1 MDMSKLSAADKR
13 ILYASIGVIV
23 GGIVGL
29 IDHWGFGGTIGLLA
43 GLAAAG
49 VVLLPQLAPT
59 MKLPAAKSL
68 VLLGCGVAA
77 AGGFGLAVLTY
88 IGYALDITRIYSIL
102 FDLGFVA
109 ALVLLWLTWTAYSA
123 GQGASAPPVGL
134 IHGRRASPAFFPSWR
149 GEIRHLYSE
158 KPQRDAQRQ
167 PRRIAPEAAS
177 RVVNR
182 IRAAAEVRDS

>member
-1 MDMSKLSAADKR
+1 MDISKLSAADKR

-29 IDHWGFGGTIGLLA
+29 IDAWGIGGTIGLLG

-59 MKLPAAKSL
+59 MKLPAAKSV

-77 AGGFGLAVLTY
+77 AVGFGIAVLTY
-88 IGYALDITRIYSIL
+88 IRFALDITRIYTIL

-109 ALVLLWLTWTAYSA
+109 ALVLLWLTWTGYKA
-123 GQGASAPPVGL
+123 GVGAGAPP
-134 IHGRRASPAFFPSWR
+134 
-149 GEIRHLYSE
+149 
-158 KPQRDAQRQ
+158 
-167 PRRIAPEAAS
+167 AA
-177 RVVNR
+177 
-182 IRAAAEVRDS
+182 